1 MSMFLKNGVWWVKLE
16 GGDHQTYRCT
26 YEKDRKRAQSY
37 VRRLNLQATSTK
49 KIQSLF
55 EMTLGA
61 AITRYVEILL
71 LSKGKNPVRR
81 VRRSARNEIL
91 RVQRLEDF
99 FGREVK
105 LTELLQPQLVSEF
118 NYTLLHE
125 MKPSSANRYLSVLRA
140 LLNRA
145 YEWGAVPYQPKIRL
159 NKSTT
164 PPFRSLSPQQE
175 TRLIQSCPATIRDLI
190 VFLLDTGARKSEA
203 LELTWNNVDL
213 DRKPRPLVLLTETKS
228 GHPRSVPLPLRTA
241 KMLEYRRRTIPLSQR
256 LVFSERARKDI
267 WTTHDVAM
275 LYAQKGNWI
284 PLSGLQKRWEQ
295 ARAKAGIPECR
306 LHDLRHTYASKL
318 VRNGVPLLQVARLL
332 GHSTI
337 GLTMR
342 YSHLAVQ
349 DLDDLVGV
357 LDYPIDGRT
366 RPFSW
371 VSKLAEKKRKADLAK
386 REATNAKRRTPP
398 PKGARSAGTRR
409 LNETGSGLAR

>member
-71 LSKGKNPVRR
+71 LSKGKNPARR

-91 RVQRLEDF
+91 RVQRLEDY

-105 LTELLQPQLVSEF
+105 LTELLQPPLVSEF

-145 YEWGAVPYQPKIRL
+145 YEWGAVPHQSKIRL

-175 TRLIQSCPATIRDLI
+175 TRLIHNP
-190 VFLLDTGARKSEA
+190 V
-203 LELTWNNVDL
+203 
-213 DRKPRPLVLLTETKS
+213 RP
-228 GHPRSVPLPLRTA
+228 
-241 KMLEYRRRTIPLSQR
+241 
-256 LVFSERARKDI
+256 
-267 WTTHDVAM
+267 
-275 LYAQKGNWI
+275 
-284 PLSGLQKRWEQ
+284 
-295 ARAKAGIPECR
+295 
-306 LHDLRHTYASKL
+306 
-318 VRNGVPLLQVARLL
+318 
-332 GHSTI
+332 
-337 GLTMR
+337 
-342 YSHLAVQ
+342 
-349 DLDDLVGV
+349 
-357 LDYPIDGRT
+357 
-366 RPFSW
+366 PF
-371 VSKLAEKKRKADLAK
+371 EI
-386 REATNAKRRTPP
+386 
-398 PKGARSAGTRR
+398 
-409 LNETGSGLAR
+409 